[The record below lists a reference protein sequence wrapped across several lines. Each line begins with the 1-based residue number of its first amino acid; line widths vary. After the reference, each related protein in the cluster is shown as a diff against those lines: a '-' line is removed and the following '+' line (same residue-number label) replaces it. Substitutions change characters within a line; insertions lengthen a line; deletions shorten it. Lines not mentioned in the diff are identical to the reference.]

1 MTARKCKIWHHLER
15 SGPGKVFL
23 VEQQVVE
30 NAAGE
35 GGSLPEPGQAP
46 EWRTARRN
54 LFIAQG
60 FDGVEFGGFHRRP
73 DAENEADTD
82 ADGDARGSGPKR
94 HDALPGKGHADQDHE
109 AVDEKQGDQA
119 AGARQGHSFEQEL
132 PGDVATFRA
141 HGLAHTDFPGALG
154 DTDEHDVH
162 HTDAADEQP
171 NRTQDDGRERDFVD
185 NVMELLHLLL
195 GGSNGEIVGTAE
207 GNAPTPLEHY
217 ADLID
222 GLFEHT
228 GIRLRAKIDVIGG
241 GINLLHGV
249 EGEEHTAVF
258 FVGAESAL
266 SLFQNAD
273 DLKGGAINEGVLSD
287 STTLREEHGRDIFAE
302 EHDFFLVQVVTFAD
316 EAALAQSGIGIDDPE
331 IGLHATKVDRR
342 YPASPGANGMRRFPR
357 RSDPG
362 GHTFHRRAGF
372 AKDGSILDGQGF
384 ALAFLESRR
393 AVVAVLPLADEGGVG
408 ADLLNFFFDFLV
420 EAGNQR
426 GNQHDHAD
434 PEDDTEDGEGAA
446 QFVRA
451 QGVHGLQE

>member
-1 MTARKCKIWHHLER
+1 MADSRKEL
-15 SGPGKVFL
+15 L
-23 VEQQVVE
+23 
-30 NAAGE
+30 
-35 GGSLPEPGQAP
+35 
-46 EWRTARRN
+46 
-54 LFIAQG
+54 IAQG
-60 FDGVEFGGFHRRP
+60 FDGVETGSFHSRP
-73 DAENEADTD
+73 DAEDEADTD
-82 ADGDARGSGPKR
+82 ADGDACGGGPQR
-94 HDALPGKGHADQDHE
+94 HDALPGKGRADQDHE

-119 AGARQGHSFEQEL
+119 TGARQGHGFEQEL
-132 PGDVATFRA
+132 PGDVAVFGA
-141 HGLAHTDFPGALG
+141 DGLAHTDFPGALR

-162 HTDAADEQP
+162 HTDATDEQP

-195 GGSNGEIVGTAE
+195 GGGNGEIVGTAG
-207 GNAPTPLEHY
+207 GNAPTPLEHF

-316 EAALAQSGIGIDDPE
+316 EAALAQSGVGIDDPE

-342 YPASPGANGMRRFPR
+342 YLASPGANGMRRFPR
-357 RSDPG
+357 RSDPAV
-362 GHTFHRRAGF
+362 TLFTAGQ
-372 AKDGSILDGQGF
+372 D
-384 ALAFLESRR
+384 SRR
-393 AVVAVLPLADEGGVG
+393 AAASSTVRDLRWRSSRAGGPLWPFFHLLTKAVSAPTCLISSSIFWLKPVISAETSMITLTP
-408 ADLLNFFFDFLV
+408 
-420 EAGNQR
+420 R
-426 GNQHDHAD
+426 TT
-434 PEDDTEDGEGAA
+434 PKT
-446 QFVRA
+446 VRA
-451 QGVHGLQE
+451 LRSLCERRVSMAWRRFSL